1 MKSNQRSFLF
11 VLLSSLIL
19 CSCGPISVSSAV
31 VSSQNHQE
39 TSGTGKTS
47 SSTQPTSSKEQTP
60 SSSKAA
66 SSSSSSQASSS
77 SSSVDPA
84 VKMTAFM
91 KANGTY
97 SNNQYRIDEK
107 DNSVS
112 SGTLTRHLFYSPSHN
127 NYVGMSDEGHFTS
140 STGQIVYFES
150 DQQFTLGSYLTTT
163 VLFGHLNFGDKMISF
178 KYTNPSFE
186 TNGDLK
192 TYTYVVQLDQY
203 GATDTQKADFA
214 KAVAVYCLDCYQWA
228 RKKYAAY
235 GGSFVS

>member
-1 MKSNQRSFLF
+1 MKSKQRSFLF

-19 CSCGPISVSSAV
+19 CSCGPVSVSSAI

-39 TSGTGKTS
+39 TSSAGKTS
-47 SSTQPTSSKEQTP
+47 SSTQQTSSKEQTP
-60 SSSKAA
+60 SSSKTA

-91 KANGTY
+91 EAYGTY
-97 SNNQYRIDEK
+97 KNNQYQIVE
-107 DNSVS
+107 DNN
-112 SGTLTRHLFYSPSHN
+112 SGTSYLTRHLFYSPSHN
-127 NYVGMSDEGHFTS
+127 NYVAMSDSGHFTS
-140 STGQIVYFES
+140 SSGQVVYFES
-150 DQQFTLGSYLTTT
+150 DQTFTLGSYLTTT
-163 VLFGHLNFGDKMISF
+163 VIYGNLNIDSKMISF
-178 KYTNPSFE
+178 KYANLTFD
-186 TNGDLK
+186 TNGDLQ
-192 TYTYVVQLDQY
+192 TYTYTAPIDQY

-214 KAVAVYCLDCYQWA
+214 KSVAVYSLDCYQWA